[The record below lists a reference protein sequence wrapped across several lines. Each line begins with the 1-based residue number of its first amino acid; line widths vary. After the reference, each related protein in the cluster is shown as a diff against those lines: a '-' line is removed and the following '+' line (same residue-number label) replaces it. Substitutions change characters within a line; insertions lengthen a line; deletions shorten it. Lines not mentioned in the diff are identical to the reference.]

1 MRSAEE
7 ILRLAG
13 CMNCEKCRGS
23 IVSDCDDH
31 HAAMYEVCL
40 GCFETMLRMDRH
52 EAAEEMRERA
62 ARLLQSDNHLIARAI
77 RALPVEA
84 WREEPSS

>member
-7 ILRLAG
+7 LYNALVRDRTLDPGPTGREVRIEMIR
-13 CMNCEKCRGS
+13 
-23 IVSDCDDH
+23 
-31 HAAMYEVCL
+31 AAQV
-40 GCFETMLRMDRH
+40 